1 MSRLVDAFHDS
12 KLADAARALLTPQSV
27 VLVGAS
33 DKSRWSTSVYDNL
46 IRHAYKGGLHL
57 VNPRGAIAHG
67 RQCAT
72 DCAAVGEQLDLGLIM
87 VPREAVPQALGDL
100 ADAGGR
106 SAVILSAGY
115 AELGPAGRAEQDAIL
130 DLAKR
135 RGIRLLGPNCLGF
148 INFTQN
154 AIAWTTPVQAPS
166 RAHGVAIVSQSGATA
181 HFLAQLAHQQDVGLS
196 HVISTGNEADLDI
209 TSFIDCLIEEPQ
221 TRAIAVFAET
231 VREPERFLRV
241 AAKALRAG
249 KPLVVLK
256 VGSSE
261 VTAQSALAHTG
272 ALVGTDKVF
281 DGICQQFGIL
291 RTYAMEDLLA
301 TADIAGRCG
310 VLRGRGVGVVT
321 NSGGVGEIAADTA
334 HRHGLVLPPL
344 NDVALAEMLCTIPSV
359 ATAQNPLDLTGTVTP
374 EQCEGAVRAMASVT
388 DCAALLCPWYDIPS
402 EPQQVSERLT
412 ALHLHLVRG
421 LREAG
426 VPGFLVSYTPAVVN
440 DMARQTIAEIGANYL
455 ACGMDRALAGLAGAV
470 RWSQRYVEE
479 SNDTAE
485 PPLCAM
491 PQTSFGKQKPTWQ
504 PRSER
509 EALDALAS
517 LGVPVVPGRLATTA
531 EQAVTCAQNWNGPVV
546 LKVASADIAHKS
558 DIGGVMLN
566 LLGESAIREA
576 FAQIT
581 NAARMHAPEARLDG
595 VLVAPM
601 RLPGTELLVGFSRDS
616 LWGPVMAVGLGGVWV
631 EVLQDV
637 ALRPLPVSAQE
648 ALRMLKSLRGLPL
661 LQGHRGLTA
670 AHLDVLATVIAQI
683 SQAIIALGPNLLEL
697 DINPLWVRGDQVEAL
712 DALMVW
718 RLNEPAINP
727 PQNKAPADHL
737 L

>member
-1 MSRLVDAFHDS
+1 MPVDGLHDS
-12 KLADAARALLTPQSV
+12 QLADAARALLAPRSV
-27 VLVGAS
+27 VLIGAS

-46 IRHAYKGGLHL
+46 VRHAYAGSLHL

-67 RQCAT
+67 RVCAT
-72 DCAAVGEQLDLGLIM
+72 QCAAVGEQLDLGLIM
-87 VPREAVPQALGDL
+87 VPREAVPQALDDL
-100 ADAGGR
+100 AAAGGR

-115 AELGPAGRAEQDAIL
+115 AELGPTGRAEQDAIL
-130 DLAKR
+130 GLAKR

-181 HFLAQLAHQQDVGLS
+181 HFLAQMAHQQDVGLS

-221 TRAIAVFAET
+221 ARAIAVFAET
-231 VREPERFLRV
+231 VRDPERFLRV
-241 AAKALRAG
+241 AARALRAG

-272 ALVGTDKVF
+272 ALVGDDRVF

-291 RTYAMEDLLA
+291 RTCAMEDLLA

-310 VLRGRGVGVVT
+310 VLRGRGVGIVT

-344 NDVALAEMLCTIPSV
+344 NDAATAAMVCTIPAV

-374 EQCEGAVRAMASVT
+374 EQCEGAVRAMAGVT

-455 ACGMDRALAGLAGAV
+455 ACGMDRALAGLAGAA
-470 RWSQRYVEE
+470 RWSQRYLEV
-479 SNDTAE
+479 SNGSAE
-485 PPLCAM
+485 PPPRAAPTPAFKKHK
-491 PQTSFGKQKPTWQ
+491 PQWR

-517 LGVPVVPGRLATTA
+517 WGVPVVPGRMAATA
-531 EQAVTCAQNWNGPVV
+531 EQAVQCAQTWNGPVV

-558 DIGGVMLN
+558 DIGGVILN
-566 LLGESAIREA
+566 LRGEDAVREA

-581 NAARMHAPEARLDG
+581 HSVRLHAPAARLDG
-595 VLVAPM
+595 VVVAPM
-601 RLPGTELLVGFSRDS
+601 RPPGTELLVGFSRDS

-648 ALRMLKSLRGLPL
+648 ALRMLHSLRGLPL
-661 LQGHRGLTA
+661 LQGHRGLPA
-670 AHLDVLATVIAQI
+670 AHLDVLATVIARI
-683 SQAIIALGPNLLEL
+683 SQAVTALGPDLLEL

-718 RLNEPAINP
+718 RPDGPAVNP
-727 PQNKAPADHL
+727 PEHAAPAEHFL
-737 L
+737 